1 MQDVGSTLRAAGVGA
16 VYLVHG
22 TFVGPDALGLIAELA
37 RLFPSAAKA
46 VRGAIKRLVNQL
58 VQDAGNYTEEYA
70 RLFESAING
79 PGTTK
84 IPVRLFIWSSENHH
98 IGRADGAVRLIDRL
112 ETDHVNHGR
121 RILLWGHSHAGN
133 VFALATNLLAGNRET
148 IDRFFGAAEVYYRWP
163 IFGFVDIPVWRSVRE
178 LLSQPPI
185 RHERP
190 LLDVVTFGT
199 PVRYGW
205 DTAGYS
211 RLLHFINHRPAEGLP
226 EYLAPFPPTLDD
238 VINAAGGDYVQQLG
252 IAGTNVMPSL
262 FAWRAWLADRRLN
275 GLLQA
280 DTANADLV
288 ERFKAGAI
296 VPEEGTTLL
305 VDYGPPDGTIATHHA
320 GHAVYTG
327 TKWLLFHAEE
337 VARQLYSASI
347 QRVGWQA
354 ADNVERA
361 AGA

>member
-1 MQDVGSTLRAAGVGA
+1 MGTTLRAADVSV

-46 VRGAIKRLVNQL
+46 VRRAAKRLVNRIA
-58 VQDAGNYTEEYA
+58 QDAGNYSEEYA

-79 PGTTK
+79 PGKTY
-84 IPVRLFIWSSENHH
+84 IPVRLFNWSSENHH

-112 ETDHVNHGR
+112 ATDRVDHGR

-133 VFALATNLLAGNRET
+133 IFALATNLLAGSRDT
-148 IDRFFGAAEVYYRWP
+148 IDRFFDAAEVYYRWP
-163 IFGFVDIPVWRSVRE
+163 ILGFVDIPVWQRVRK
-178 LLSQPPI
+178 LLSQPPTG
-185 RHERP
+185 HERP

-199 PVRYGW
+199 PIRYGW
-205 DTAGYS
+205 DTAGYC
-211 RLLHFINHRPAEGLP
+211 RLLHFINHRPALGLP
-226 EYLAPFPPTLDD
+226 EYLAPFPPTLDN
-238 VINAAGGDYVQQLG
+238 VMSAAQGDYVQQLG
-252 IAGTNVMPSL
+252 IAGTNVMPSP
-262 FAWRAWLADRRLN
+262 FAWRAWLADRRLG

-280 DTANADLV
+280 DTVDTDPV

-305 VDYGPPDGTIATHHA
+305 VDYGSPQGTIAMHHA

-337 VARQLYSASI
+337 VARQLYSASM
-347 QRVGWQA
+347 QRAPWHVGCA
-354 ADNVERA
+354 
-361 AGA
+361 

>member
-1 MQDVGSTLRAAGVGA
+1 MQDVGATLRAADVA
-16 VYLVHG
+16 AIYLVHG

-37 RLFPSAAKA
+37 RIFPSTAKA
-46 VRGAIKRLVNQL
+46 VRRVVKRLVDRL
-58 VQDAGNYTEEYA
+58 AQDAGNYSEEYA

-79 PGTTK
+79 PGTTE
-84 IPVRLFIWSSENHH
+84 IPVRLFNWSSENHH
-98 IGRADGAVRLIDRL
+98 IGRADGAVRLIDELATARI
-112 ETDHVNHGR
+112 EHGS

-133 VFALATNLLAGNRET
+133 MFALATNLMAGNRET
-148 IDRFFGAAEVYYRWP
+148 VDRFFDAAKVYYRWP
-163 IFGFVDIPVWRSVRE
+163 ILGFVDIPVWQRVRKR
-178 LLSQPPI
+178 LSQPATQ
-185 RHERP
+185 HKRP
-190 LLDVVTFGT
+190 PFDVVTFGT

-205 DTAGYS
+205 DTAGYC
-211 RLLHFINHRPAEGLP
+211 RLLHFINHRPVEGLP
-226 EYLAPFPPTLDD
+226 EYLAPFPPKLEN

-280 DTANADLV
+280 DTAGADPV

-337 VARQLYSASI
+337 VARQFYSAGV
-347 QRVGWQA
+347 QRVA
-354 ADNVERA
+354 
-361 AGA
+361 